1 MPSRTL
7 FIDSH
12 VPDSIPRPAPA
23 KVNLGLHVLR
33 RRPGGFHDVETV
45 LAPLGWSDLLVARP
59 SARFIFT
66 CSDQALP
73 TDSGNLVVRAAK
85 LLATRTAAELNLAIH
100 LEKRVPYGAGLGS
113 GSSDAAA
120 TLLLLVDV
128 LGLEVSLAE
137 LSDIAAKLG
146 SDVPFFLQKAAKLA
160 TGRGEVI
167 SALNTA
173 QGRPYRMPFDLVVAV
188 PPVVVSTAEAYGM
201 VSPNDHDRPN
211 LATLVLSND
220 LTEWRKYLVNDFE
233 AVVLAREP
241 IIAEAKQSL
250 LDARAGY
257 ASLSGSGSAVF
268 GVFEDSSDAQK
279 AASTLQAGGCRVW
292 IEPADRSLSD

>member
-7 FIDSH
+7 FIDFH
-12 VPDSIPRPAPA
+12 VPDSIRWPAPA

-33 RRPGGFHDVETV
+33 RRPDGFHDVQTV
-45 LAPLGWSDLLVARP
+45 MAPLGWSDLLVART
-59 SARFIFT
+59 SDRFSFS
-66 CSDQALP
+66 CSDQELP
-73 TDSGNLVVRAAK
+73 TDSGNLVVRAAN
-85 LLATRTAAELNLAIH
+85 LLATWTEVELNLAIH
-100 LEKRVPYGAGLGS
+100 LEKWVPYGAGLGS

-128 LGLEVSLAE
+128 LGLETPLAE
-137 LSDIAAKLG
+137 LMDMAAELG
-146 SDVPFFLQKAAKLA
+146 SDVPFFWQKSAALA
-160 TGRGEVI
+160 TSRGEVI
-167 SALNTA
+167 STLNTA

-201 VSPNDHDRPN
+201 ITPNDRDRPN

-220 LTEWRKYLVNDFE
+220 LAEWRTHLVNDFE
-233 AVVLAREP
+233 AAILAREP
-241 IIAEAKQSL
+241 VIAQTKRTL

-257 ASLSGSGSAVF
+257 ASLSGSGAAVF
-268 GVFEDSSDAQK
+268 GVFEDSSDAQE

-292 IEPADRSLSD
+292 IEPAASL